1 MTMNIQLLQKLID
14 QSDNIVFFG
23 GAGVSV
29 ESGLAD
35 FRSENGIYNQKYDYP
50 AEEMLSHHFFYR
62 HTDYFYQFHKDKMI
76 NLQAKPNAA
85 HKKIAALEKAGK
97 LKAVIT
103 QNIDGLHQMAGS
115 KNVLELH
122 GTVNRNICMRCKK
135 CYDATYVKNS
145 EGIPLCQCGGTLK
158 PDVVLY
164 GESLDSGVISKAL
177 SYIENADMLIV
188 GGTSLTVYPAAGMID
203 AYNGEKLVLI
213 NKTPTQRDNLADYA
227 FYGSIGEIFSQI
239 NIHP

>member
-1 MTMNIQLLQKLID
+1 MIINIAQLQSLID
-14 QSDNIVFFG
+14 ESNDIVFFG

-35 FRSENGIYNQKYDYP
+35 FRSENGIYHQKYDFP
-50 AEEMLSHHFFYR
+50 VEEMLSHHFFYR
-62 HTDYFYQFHKDKMI
+62 HTDYFYEFHKNKMI
-76 NLQAKPNAA
+76 NPQARPNPA
-85 HKKIAALEKAGK
+85 HEKLAELEKVEK

-122 GTVNRNICMRCKK
+122 GTVNRNLCMRCGK
-135 CYDATYVKNS
+135 CYDAAYVKNS
-145 EGIPLCQCGGTLK
+145 ESIPLCTCGGTLK

-164 GESLDSGVISKAL
+164 GESLDSKLIDRAIG
-177 SYIENADMLIV
+177 YIEQADMLIV

-203 AYNGEKLVLI
+203 AYRGQKLVLI
-213 NKTPTQRDNLADYA
+213 NKTPTQRDHLADFA
-227 FYGSIGEIFSQI
+227 LYGNIGEIFSQI
-239 NIHP
+239 TVHS

>member
-1 MTMNIQLLQKLID
+1 MTTNIQLLQKLID

-85 HKKIAALEKAGK
+85 HKKIALLERQGK
-97 LKAVIT
+97 LCAVIT
-103 QNIDGLHQMAGS
+103 QNIDGLHQLAGS

>member
-227 FYGSIGEIFSQI
+227 FYGSIGEFFSQI